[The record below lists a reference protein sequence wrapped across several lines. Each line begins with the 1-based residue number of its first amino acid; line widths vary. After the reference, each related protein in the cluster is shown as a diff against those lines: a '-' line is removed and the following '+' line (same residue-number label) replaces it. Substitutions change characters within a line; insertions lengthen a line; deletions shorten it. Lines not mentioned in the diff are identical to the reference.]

1 MGATRQEA
9 KLDERFA
16 GKIALLRLA
25 LSNTVRFRFCIKQF
39 PNQPSGLSHRTES
52 GAPDTGDGL
61 KLILASARLN
71 NQKPNAA
78 LICSKAD
85 LHSCGGGV
93 DVIDQVS

>member
-1 MGATRQEA
+1 MLPGS
-9 KLDERFA
+9 
-16 GKIALLRLA
+16 RLA
-25 LSNTVRFRFCIKQF
+25 LSNTARFRYASNI
-39 PNQPSGLSHRTES
+39 PESTRAGPGHRTES

-71 NQKPNAA
+71 NQKPDAA